1 MANHFISISGLKKT
15 FRTPG
20 GEVQILKGIDLDIA
34 RNDIFGIIG
43 LSGAGKSTL
52 LRCINR
58 LEEPDEGEILLNG
71 VDILSLSKNELNLAR
86 KRIGMIFQA
95 FHLFE
100 SKTVFQ
106 NVAYPLK
113 QYGIPNAEQGERVTQ
128 LLALVGLAEKSACY
142 PSQLS
147 GGQKQRVGIARAL
160 ACNPEVLLCDEATS
174 SLDPQTTLSILD
186 LLKDINKQLNLTILM
201 VTHELEVIKYACNN
215 VAIIEDGVIVES
227 GDINQVM
234 KNPLSHTGNIFVNIE
249 KKLRERWL
257 TKDLQHDF

>member
-1 MANHFISISGLKKT
+1 MSSGFISISGLKKI
-15 FRTPG
+15 FHAKDG
-20 GEVQILKGIDLDIA
+20 DIDILKGIDLDVD

-58 LEEPDEGEILLNG
+58 LEEPDEGKIIING
-71 VDILSLSKNELNLAR
+71 LDILTLSKHKLNEAR

-95 FHLFE
+95 FHLFD

-106 NVAYPLK
+106 NVVYPLK
-113 QYGIPNAEQGERVTQ
+113 HYGTPDKKQEQKVLE
-128 LLALVGLAEKSACY
+128 LLDIVGLSEKSACY

-186 LLKDINKQLNLTILM
+186 LLKDINKELNVTILM
-201 VTHELEVIKYACNN
+201 VSHEVEVIKYTCNQ

-227 GDINQVM
+227 GSIDQVM
-234 KNPLSHTGNIFVNIE
+234 LYPVSHTGNVFINVE
-249 KKLRERWL
+249 KKFETEWLRRVN
-257 TKDLQHDF
+257 